1 MPCPDLFRTHRK
13 TLERC
18 EPSLL
23 PRGFP
28 VNGGGEET
36 GICERRLHLEPIGCN
51 EQNPLRLAQEK
62 GVSFRSVAF
71 IESWILPSAMFV
83 VVLYKYDPHANSS
96 SLPAP

>member
-13 TLERC
+13 TLERY
-18 EPSLL
+18 EPPLL

-51 EQNPLRLAQEK
+51 EQNPLRLTQEK
-62 GVSFRSVAF
+62 GFPF
-71 IESWILPSAMFV
+71 ILSR
-83 VVLYKYDPHANSS
+83 SS
-96 SLPAP
+96 SPGFCHQRCLW

>member
-1 MPCPDLFRTHRK
+1 MKSHYLNTGSDIDGQVRFVGQERLVPCPDLFRTHRK

-18 EPSLL
+18 EPPLL

-51 EQNPLRLAQEK
+51 EQNPL
-62 GVSFRSVAF
+62 
-71 IESWILPSAMFV
+71 
-83 VVLYKYDPHANSS
+83 
-96 SLPAP
+96 